1 MLNIC
6 VITNIT
12 LRDLARKT
20 ILHQNISGETVE
32 NIAAPQP
39 HHATYVNKLADV
51 TVIFVNAAVTE
62 YTLQIEVNNT

>member
-1 MLNIC
+1 MNKC

-20 ILHQNISGETVE
+20 ILHQSNHGDSVE

-39 HHATYVNKLADV
+39 HHVTHVNKLADV
-51 TVIFVNAAVTE
+51 TLIIVNAAV
-62 YTLQIEVNNT
+62 IE